1 MVTIMEKVTFGIVGC
16 GKVGEKHANIL
27 FNNPEAELIGVSDVN
42 KERARSLA
50 DKFNCKAF
58 SNYDEMLKQGN
69 IDVITIC
76 TPSGLHAKHTMEAA
90 NNFKHV
96 LCEKPMALSIKDC
109 DRMMESCR
117 RSGVNLFVVKQNR
130 YNPPVMKLKELLDKK
145 KLGKIYLVD
154 AKVLWNRNV
163 EYYTSEPWRGT
174 KGLDGG
180 ALFTLAS
187 HFIDLMYWL
196 FGPVKSVYAKME
208 NFNHEIETED
218 TGTMIM
224 KFKKGILGTMNYT
237 TNIYNK
243 NLEGSISV
251 FGTKGHIKIGGT
263 YLNKMEL
270 FDVEGQIV
278 PEIPEAHN
286 PSNHEMVVNNVIDV
300 LKKRRRADVI
310 GEDAKE
316 SVRIIEAANKSAVS
330 GKEIVLNGQ

>member
-1 MVTIMEKVTFGIVGC
+1 MEKVTFGIVGC
-16 GKVGEKHANIL
+16 GKIGERHASLLI
-27 FNNPEAELIGVSDVN
+27 NNPEAELIGVYDSR
-42 KERARSLA
+42 KERARALA
-50 DKFNCKAF
+50 DKFNCKF
-58 SNYDEMLKQGN
+58 FNSYTEMLKQSN

-76 TPSGLHAKHTMEAA
+76 TPSGLHAKQTIEAA
-90 NNFKHV
+90 TNFKHV
-96 LCEKPMALSIKDC
+96 LCEKPMALTVKDC
-109 DRMMESCR
+109 DKMLESCR
-117 RSGVNLFVVKQNR
+117 RAGVNLFVVKQNR
-130 YNPPVMKLKELLDKK
+130 YNPPVIKLKELLDKR
-145 KLGKIYLVD
+145 KLGKVYLVE
-154 AKVLWNRNV
+154 AKVLWNGNV

-174 KGLDGG
+174 KDLDGG

-187 HFIDLMYWL
+187 HFVDLMYWL

-270 FDVEGQIV
+270 FDVEGHAV
-278 PEIPEAHN
+278 PEIPESHN
-286 PSNHEMVVNNVIDV
+286 PSNHEMVINNVIDV
-300 LKKRRRADVI
+300 LKKRRTAFVI

-316 SVRIIEAANKSAVS
+316 SVKIIEAAKKSAVS
-330 GKEIVLNGQ
+330 GKEIILSGY